1 MRTKSSLYTI
11 NAQLCYNI
19 TQNKRNMSMNQRTI
33 SQAVE
38 VVGIGLHKGEPI
50 KLRLEPLG
58 VDAGIVFY
66 REDLALSI
74 PLTPS
79 AVVDTQMATVIGSEK
94 GTISTIEHFLSAV
107 YAYGIDNMRVVVN
120 GNEMPIMDGSAASFC
135 LLLDEA
141 GVEEQDAAKQII
153 RVKKAVEV
161 RDGDKFVRVEPS
173 DKVTFDFEIDFAH
186 PVIGQQSQSYSFG
199 TKPFIEEIARART
212 FGFARDIQ
220 YLQSINLALGAS
232 LNNAIG
238 LDDEKVLNP
247 EGLRFD
253 NEFARHK
260 ILDAMGDMMVTGHN
274 LLGAYSSFAGSHKL
288 NHELT
293 VALLADPANYE
304 MVSLNRVQS
313 REFAKSF
320 A

>member
-1 MRTKSSLYTI
+1 
-11 NAQLCYNI
+11 
-19 TQNKRNMSMNQRTI
+19 MNQRTI
-33 SQAVE
+33 RQSVE

-58 VDAGIVFY
+58 TDAGIIFY

-74 PLTPS
+74 PLSPS
-79 AVVDTQMATVIGSEK
+79 SVIDTQMATVIGSDK
-94 GTISTIEHFLSAV
+94 GYISTIEHFLSAV

-120 GNEMPIMDGSAASFC
+120 GNEMPIMDGSASSFC

-141 GVEEQDAAKQII
+141 GIQEQDSAKQVI
-153 RVKKAVEV
+153 RVKKSVEV
-161 RDGDKFVRVEPS
+161 RDGDKFVRIEPS
-173 DKVTFDFEIDFAH
+173 NHVSFDFTIDFEH
-186 PVIGQQSQSYSFG
+186 PVIGKQSQAYSFG
-199 TKPFIEEIARART
+199 TKPFLEEIARART

-274 LLGAYSSFAGSHKL
+274 ILGAYSSFAGSHKL

-293 VALLADPANYE
+293 VKLLADRANYE
-304 MVSLNRVQS
+304 MVALNKAQS
-313 REFAKSF
+313 REFVKSF

>member
-1 MRTKSSLYTI
+1 
-11 NAQLCYNI
+11 
-19 TQNKRNMSMNQRTI
+19 MNQRTI

-38 VVGIGLHKGEPI
+38 VVGIGLHKGNPI
-50 KLRLEPLG
+50 KLRLEPLE
-58 VDAGIVFY
+58 VNAGIIFY
-66 REDLALSI
+66 REDLALTI
-74 PLTPS
+74 PLSPS
-79 AVVDTQMATVIGSEK
+79 SVVDTQMATVIGGAK

-107 YAYGIDNMRVVVN
+107 YAYGIDNMRVVID
-120 GNEMPIMDGSAASFC
+120 GNEIPIMDGSAASFC

-141 GVEEQDAAKQII
+141 GVKEQEAAKEVI
-153 RVKKAVEV
+153 RVKRVIEV
-161 RDGDKFVRVEPS
+161 SDGDKFVRLEPS
-173 DKVTFDFEIDFAH
+173 SQASFSFEIDFEH
-186 PVIGQQSQSYSFG
+186 PIIGRELYHYSFG
-199 TKPFIEEIARART
+199 TKSFIEEIARART

-247 EGLRFD
+247 EGLRFE
-253 NEFARHK
+253 NEFVRHK

-274 LLGAYSSFAGSHKL
+274 ILGAYSSFAGSHKL

-293 VALLADPANYE
+293 KALLADRENYE
-304 MVSLNRVQS
+304 VVSLSKVKNW
-313 REFAKSF
+313 EFIKSF

>member
-1 MRTKSSLYTI
+1 
-11 NAQLCYNI
+11 
-19 TQNKRNMSMNQRTI
+19 MNQRTI
-33 SQAVE
+33 RESVE

-74 PLTPS
+74 PLKPS
-79 AVVDTQMATVIGSEK
+79 SVVDTQMATVIGTDK
-94 GTISTIEHFLSAV
+94 GVISTIEHFLSAV

-120 GNEMPIMDGSAASFC
+120 GNEMPIMDGSASSFC

-141 GVEEQDAAKQII
+141 GVKEQDAPKQII
-153 RVKKAVEV
+153 RIKKAVEV
-161 RDGDKFVRVEPS
+161 RDGAKFVRLEPS
-173 DKVTFDFEIDFAH
+173 STVTFDFEIDFEH
-186 PVIGQQSQSYSFG
+186 PVIGRQSESYSFG

-220 YLQSINLALGAS
+220 YLQSMNLALGAS

-247 EGLRFD
+247 EGLRFS

-260 ILDAMGDMMVTGHN
+260 ILDAMGDMMVLGHN
-274 LLGAYSSFAGSHKL
+274 VLGAYSSFAGSHKL
-288 NHELT
+288 NHLLT
-293 VALLADPANYE
+293 VELLSNPANYE
-304 MVSLNRVQS
+304 MVTLNRMKS
-313 REFAKSF
+313 REFEKSF

>member
-1 MRTKSSLYTI
+1 
-11 NAQLCYNI
+11 
-19 TQNKRNMSMNQRTI
+19 MNQRTI
-33 SQAVE
+33 RKPVE

-58 VDAGIVFY
+58 EDAGIVFY
-66 REDLALSI
+66 REDLALTI
-74 PLTPS
+74 PLS
-79 AVVDTQMATVIGSEK
+79 LSSVIDTQMATVIGTSK
-94 GTISTIEHFLSAV
+94 GSISTIEHFLSAV
-107 YAYGIDNMRVVVN
+107 YAYGIDNLRVVVN
-120 GNEMPIMDGSAASFC
+120 GNEMPIMDGSASSFC

-141 GVEEQDAAKQII
+141 GVKEQNASKKII
-153 RVKKAVEV
+153 RIKKSVEV
-161 RDGDKFVRVEPS
+161 RDGNKFVRLEPS
-173 DKVTFDFEIDFAH
+173 NRASFNFTIDFNH
-186 PVIGQQSQSYSFG
+186 PVIGKQSESYSFG

-247 EGLRFD
+247 EGLRFT

-274 LLGAYSSFAGSHKL
+274 ILGAYSSFAGSHKL

-293 VALLADPANYE
+293 VKLLADASNYE
-304 MVSLNRVQS
+304 IVAIEKS
-313 REFAKSF
+313 RSRAFEKSF

>member
-1 MRTKSSLYTI
+1 
-11 NAQLCYNI
+11 
-19 TQNKRNMSMNQRTI
+19 MNQRTI

-38 VVGIGLHKGEPI
+38 VIGIGLHKGEPI

-58 VDAGIVFY
+58 TNAGIIFY

-74 PLTPS
+74 PLSPS
-79 AVVDTQMATVIGSEK
+79 VVVDTQMATVIGGKKTTSNEN

-107 YAYGIDNMRVVVN
+107 YAYGIDNIRVIVD

-141 GVEEQDAAKQII
+141 GITEQDVPKEVI
-153 RVKKAVEV
+153 RIKKTVEV

-173 DKVTFDFEIDFAH
+173 NKVTFNFEIDFEH

-199 TKPFIEEIARART
+199 TKPFLEEIARART

-274 LLGAYSSFAGSHKL
+274 ILGAYSSFAGSHKL

-293 VALLADPANYE
+293 VAILADTANYE
-304 MVSLNRVQS
+304 MVSLSKVQS